1 MTSTAS
7 QPAES
12 PFVAGDGAE
21 RYVLLGLPDLTGSI
35 RGKALRPEAFESACR
50 EGATMTDLIL
60 ALDPVDEPIATYET
74 MGIRSGAGDLL
85 ITPDTDTLRP
95 VTWRPGWEI
104 CLVTPTWRDGRPCT
118 IAAREVLR
126 NVLDDLARLGLTA
139 KAAFEYEVR
148 IYEADGTPVS
158 SGISYSVG
166 EVARLERF
174 LSALRPAL
182 AGLGVELTAVHTE
195 AGPGLIELNLAPAEG
210 LRAADD
216 ATYCKLAVKEIANS
230 LGLQATFMAKPAAGQ
245 EGSSGHIHLSLWRDG
260 VNAFAGEGGA
270 HGLAPDAA
278 AAVAGMLKHLPAAS
292 LALNPTIN
300 SYKRLIPGWFA
311 PVNASWAIE
320 NRSAALRAIVST
332 EHPGR
337 CRIECRRPGADANP
351 YIALAALVASA
362 ADGIRSGATPP
373 PPVEGDASEN
383 ADVPPL
389 PNSLDAALTAWRADA
404 GLRSA
409 LGDEFSDYY
418 AASRDW
424 ELRAWQQAVSEWER
438 ERYGRAV

>member
-12 PFVAGDGAE
+12 PFAAGDGAE

-60 ALDPVDEPIATYET
+60 ALDPVDEPITTYET

-278 AAVAGMLKHLPAAS
+278 AAVAGMLEHLPAAS

-362 ADGIRSGATPP
+362 ADGIRRGATPP
-373 PPVEGDASEN
+373 PPVEGDASDN
-383 ADVPPL
+383 ADVPSL
-389 PNSLDAALTAWRADA
+389 PSSLDAALTAWRADA

-424 ELRAWQQAVSEWER
+424 ELRAWQQVVSEWER